1 MRGKPVAVALVINSP
16 GGSPVQSSL
25 IGARIRRLAEEKNVP
40 VYAFVEDVA
49 ASGGYRLA
57 SAADEIWI
65 DPGSVL
71 GSIGVISAGFGAHEL
86 ISRNGIERR
95 LYTAGKSKSLMD
107 PFSPEKDEDVTR
119 LKAILEQLHDVFIE
133 HVKSRRG
140 DKLVETDELFTGEVW
155 LGNKAVE
162 QGLADGVGHLVP
174 KDERGVWRKGAV
186 CPLRPTQIVVS
197 AFGDVCA
204 DGCCPRNR
212 GTGCVRPALASDVLS
227 KIVLFFLIGIA
238 VLAHVRAPA
247 LSRSRQAG
255 HTQMQVL
262 RAVPHREGP
271 VPLRQRSRMIL
282 PLVYTCLGLLILLAG
297 GGCVGQRRGQSK
309 PAPWSACANCQPD
322 YRRLWHLSPRA
333 SDRGQ
338 RHHGRRAGHRSG

>member
-1 MRGKPVAVALVINSP
+1 MKRWLPFVKKDPLVAVVRLNGMIASGPRGLNDVSIAPLIERAFVRGKPVAVALVINSP

-25 IGARIRRLAEEKNVP
+25 IGARIRRLADEKNVP

-49 ASGGYRLA
+49 ASGGYWLA

-174 KDERGVWRKGAV
+174 KMKEV
-186 CPLRPTQIVVS
+186 
-197 AFGDVCA
+197 FGEKVQFA
-204 DGCCPRNR
+204 R
-212 GTGCVRPALASDVLS
+212 
-227 KIVLFFLIGIA
+227 
-238 VLAHVRAPA
+238 
-247 LSRSRQAG
+247 
-255 HTQMQVL
+255 
-262 RAVPHREGP
+262 
-271 VPLRQRSRMIL
+271 
-282 PLVYTCLGLLILLAG
+282 Y
-297 GGCVGQRRGQSK
+297 GQRRSLFQ
-309 PAPWSACANCQPD
+309 
-322 YRRLWHLSPRA
+322 RLGMSVLTDAVHAIEERA
-333 SDRGQ
+333 AYARFGL
-338 RHHGRRAGHRSG
+338 